1 MPLPAAAQA
10 AFDNLPTAAATAAA
24 QAIGQRD
31 RIIDAYLNGRP
42 LPRNDAQFKEQQR
55 QLRRAQRRAGLA
67 AQPIAERYGIRI
79 DARAGLWT
87 LYLDNEAAATSTDLP
102 TLERAY
108 PEILHQHLV
117 AALRAIHHTETT
129 E

>member
-42 LPRNDAQFKEQQR
+42 LPRNDAQFKRMVRDQ
-55 QLRRAQRRAGLA
+55 RRAQRRAELA
-67 AQPIAERYGIRI
+67 AQPIAERYGIRF
-79 DARAGLWT
+79 DQKAGLWT
-87 LYLDNEAAATSTDLP
+87 VYLDNEAAATSTDLP